1 MRLRTIFFVQAI
13 LLSLVACRLDKP
25 RWDTA
30 WMAPIAWSDL
40 TPANIFGDS
49 LVGYDPQRRV
59 YFAYDREVFRIPL
72 DTLLE
77 IPDTG
82 FTYGLTLPGEITI
95 YPGNPLTVYNNYTV
109 FAVPDF
115 AINQLVVGSGKV
127 RIRAETAVQARVKVN
142 YSVPKAR
149 LNGVPFYLSDTIL
162 PAPPG
167 GTSVLEREIDLS
179 GYTFDLTGDD
189 NLKANRIRIIITAE
203 IPAGDPPLP
212 VPAGTLLVNTELRFR
227 GIRPYFA
234 RGSIAP
240 RTFELGPETLSVS
253 LFHLIQSGQFYITE
267 PSVKVILENGI
278 GADLSA
284 RITELRG
291 LNERTGQAVALQSP
305 FTLGYLQ
312 LGRAVNQP
320 SASLPYTP
328 VFYEAEANAANSN
341 LKAFIENA
349 PHRVILK
356 GKATLNP
363 IPGAGAGQDFV
374 YSVSK
379 TAARLQIWFPMG
391 FSFNQLVLADTVPY
405 NAENLPGADKVQRL
419 RLSLILENTYPFSLS
434 GQVYVVDEAGQMV
447 DSLFNSTT
455 NSGVVIPAAE
465 VSLTGFPNQPVKE
478 VWEAVLEGTRKDIFL
493 RGKRLSWKLRF
504 HTPWGTTPP
513 VFYDFYSL
521 KTRLVARAD
530 VRL

>member
-1 MRLRTIFFVQAI
+1 MRSQI
-13 LLSLVACRLDKP
+13 LKLFLIAGTVFSLLACRLDKP
-25 RWDTA
+25 RWDTS
-30 WMAPIAWSDL
+30 WIAPIAWSDL

-49 LVGYDPQRRV
+49 LVGYDPQRQV

-82 FTYGLTLPGEITI
+82 FTYGLTLPGAITI

-115 AINQLVVGSGKV
+115 AINQLIVGSGKV

-149 LNGVPFYLSDTIL
+149 LNGVPFFLSDTIS

-167 GTSVLEREIDLS
+167 GTSVLEKEFDLS

-212 VPAGTLLVNTELRFR
+212 VPAGTLLVNTELRFH

-234 RGSIAP
+234 RGTIVP
-240 RTFELGPETLSVS
+240 RIFELGPETLTVS
-253 LFHLIQSGQFYITE
+253 LFHLIQSGQFKITE
-267 PSVKVILENGI
+267 PYLKVILENGI

-284 RITELRG
+284 RFTELRG
-291 LNERTGQAVALQSP
+291 LNERTGQEVALQSP
-305 FTLGYLQ
+305 FTQGYLQ

-320 SASLPYTP
+320 SAGLPYTP
-328 VFYEAEANAANSN
+328 VFFEAEANASNSN
-341 LKAFIENA
+341 MKAFIENA
-349 PHRVILK
+349 PHKIILK
-356 GKATLNP
+356 AKAVLNP
-363 IPGAGAGQDFV
+363 VPGAGAGQDFV
-374 YSVSK
+374 YNVSK
-379 TAARLQIWFPMG
+379 TAARLQVWFPLG
-391 FSFNQLVLADTVPY
+391 FSFDQLVLADTVPY
-405 NAENLPGADKVQRL
+405 NVENLPGAEKIQRI
-419 RLSLILENTYPFSLS
+419 RLSLLLENTYPFALS
-434 GQVYVVDEAGQMV
+434 GQIFVLDNEGQVV
-447 DSLFNSTT
+447 DSLFAKSH
-455 NSGVVIPAAE
+455 IPAAE
-465 VSLTGFPNQPVKE
+465 LSQSGLPNQPVKE
-478 VWEAVLEGTRKDIFL
+478 VWEGELEGIRKDIFL
-493 RGKRLSWKLRF
+493 QGKRLYWKLRF
-504 HTPWGTTPP
+504 HSPWGSAPP

-521 KTRLVARAD
+521 KARLVARAD
-530 VRL
+530 IRL